1 MPLLTERTLIQPGV
15 TMAPQYL
22 TGLDM
27 LASHAATACII
38 VYPQGLDAAALKQS
52 LATTLRAY
60 PVLAGRLKR
69 DAQGQVFMDVGDQG
83 VPFIVKKHPGP
94 LPPYGVAR
102 PMNQA
107 IRQFF
112 TRIYPWQVVDRP
124 RPLMVIELHHFSDGG
139 AVLSI
144 NPVHSACD
152 GGALWVFLMDWVRA
166 HHGGALT
173 PPALDRNAVIQF
185 GQENMHRPCEQ
196 PTVLVTPWL
205 QRAVL
210 YTRFA
215 WQHLT
220 QLDRVILRITPQQV
234 QQWKDAAKAQLPEGS
249 SVAAHDLAI
258 AHCLRAWS
266 AHVRTRAPRAITV
279 ITDLRFRRQLGFAR
293 KFIGNAL
300 GRDLVTLS
308 AQEFADG
315 SLPTLAQRCH
325 IPLDRISQDE
335 LLGYLGYI
343 EGHRQRQT
351 VGQLLS
357 EGGKQLVDAGII
369 VNNCAHFPVYKMDFG
384 QGPPSWHETERPPY
398 RHLLLT
404 PTPGT
409 DGGFDVRLT
418 ARRAELTA
426 LRTT

>member
-1 MPLLTERTLIQPGV
+1 MSLLTERTLIRAGA
-15 TMAPQYL
+15 TMERQYL
-22 TGLDM
+22 TGLDV
-27 LASHAATACII
+27 LASHAATACIL

-52 LATTLRAY
+52 LATTLNAY
-60 PVLAGRLKR
+60 PVLSGRLKR
-69 DAQGQVFMDVGDQG
+69 DARGHIFIDASDQG
-83 VPFIVKKHPGP
+83 VPFIVKQHPGP

-102 PMNQA
+102 PMNQG

-124 RPLMVIELHHFSDGG
+124 CPLMAIELHQFSDGG

-144 NPVHSACD
+144 TPVHSACD

-166 HHGGALT
+166 HHGGTLT
-173 PPALDRNAVIQF
+173 PPVLDRNAVIRF
-185 GQENMHRPCEQ
+185 GQENMHRPCEH
-196 PTVLVTPWL
+196 PTVRVTPLL
-205 QRAVL
+205 QRVVL

-215 WQHLT
+215 WQHVT

-234 QQWKDAAKAQLPEGS
+234 QQWKDAAKAQLPEGT

-266 AHVRTRAPRAITV
+266 AHLRARTPRAITV
-279 ITDLRFRRQLGFAR
+279 ITDLRFRRQLGLAR

-308 AQEFADG
+308 AQDLAQG
-315 SLPTLAQRCH
+315 SLTTLAQRCH

-343 EGHRQRQT
+343 ESHRQRQT

-357 EGGKQLVDAGII
+357 EGGKQLVEAGII

-404 PTPGT
+404 PTPGM

-418 ARRAELTA
+418 ARRSELAA
-426 LRTT
+426 LRAT